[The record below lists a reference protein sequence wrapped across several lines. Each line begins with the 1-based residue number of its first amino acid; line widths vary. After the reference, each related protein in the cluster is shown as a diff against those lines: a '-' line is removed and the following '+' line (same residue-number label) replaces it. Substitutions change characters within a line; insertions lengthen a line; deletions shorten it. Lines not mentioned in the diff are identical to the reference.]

1 MVSVLF
7 VCLGNIC
14 RSPAAEA
21 MLRDLHMKQGEPYGL
36 YIESCGLGDWHVG
49 RLPVEEMRQAAAK
62 RNVMLSSRAQQF
74 TPGFF
79 ERFDY
84 ILAADQPVLQELYR
98 IAKSPEQ
105 KAKVHLMTEYSTG
118 YFREE
123 IPDPYAQA
131 NMAFEL
137 VLDMLEDACVGILGH
152 LNADNQARE
161 N

>member
-14 RSPAAEA
+14 RSPAAEGV
-21 MLRDLHMKQGEPYGL
+21 LRDLHLKQGEPYEL

-62 RNVMLSSRAQQF
+62 RSVKLSSRAQQF
-74 TPGFF
+74 TPAFF

-84 ILAADQPVLQELYR
+84 ILAADQSVLQELYR
-98 IAKSPEQ
+98 SAKNTEQ
-105 KAKVHLMTEYSTG
+105 KAKLHLITEYSAS

-123 IPDPYAQA
+123 IPDPYSQA
-131 NMAFEL
+131 DMAFEL
-137 VLDMLEDACVGILGH
+137 VLDMLEDSCSGILEH
-152 LNADNQARE
+152 LNSE
-161 N
+161 NDRRG